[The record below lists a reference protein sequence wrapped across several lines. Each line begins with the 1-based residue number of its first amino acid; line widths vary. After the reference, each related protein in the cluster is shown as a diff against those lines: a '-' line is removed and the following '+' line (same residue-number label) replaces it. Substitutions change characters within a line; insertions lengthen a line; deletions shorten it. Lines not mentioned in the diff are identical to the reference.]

1 MDLVVILIIANT
13 QEEGSHNLDSVSSI
27 KTNSI
32 QLSWPPDILDTELC
46 NGKIQFKYILC
57 LRWDPR
63 KIISD
68 FLVLEPLL
76 VFSPPLAE
84 LINF

>member
-1 MDLVVILIIANT
+1 MIIANPE
-13 QEEGSHNLDSVSSI
+13 EEGIHILDSASSI
-27 KTNSI
+27 KTNFI

-46 NGKIQFKYILC
+46 NGKIQFEYNLC